1 MLSCGRG
8 SKSLFDHKDE
18 TESMAAALAGELES
32 CRRELDLYRTWV
44 PPGHAL
50 SPIPSLTEVRDREK
64 EIYTVPRELPG
75 IDLNEAGQLRLF
87 DELREFYA
95 EQPFPE
101 QKTKGRRYWFQNPA
115 YSYADAILLYCMM
128 RYLRPQRIVEVGSGY
143 SSAAILDTNE
153 LFFDNSI
160 ECSFI
165 DPQPQLLHSLLKD
178 QDLERIQLTEQKVRE
193 GDLDLFTKLAANDI
207 LFIDSSHVAKIDSD
221 VNHLFFRI
229 LPILRTGVFIHFHD
243 IFYPFEY
250 PLDWVY
256 EGRAWNETYLL
267 RAFLQYNERFQ
278 IQLCNTFIDWFHK
291 EKYFHDMP
299 LVAKNTGG
307 SIWLKKL

>member
-1 MLSCGRG
+1 MSDYQQEDE
-8 SKSLFDHKDE
+8 SLADQL
-18 TESMAAALAGELES
+18 AA
-32 CRRELDLYRTWV
+32 CRRELDRYRTWL

-50 SPIPSLTEVRDREK
+50 SPIPSLAEVKDREK
-64 EIYTVPRELPG
+64 VIYAVPREMPG

-87 DELREFYA
+87 DELRPFYS

-101 QKTKGRRYWFQNPA
+101 QQTAGRRYWFQNPA
-115 YSYADAILLYCMM
+115 YSYSDALLLYCLM
-128 RYLRPQRIVEVGSGY
+128 RYLRPQRIIEVGAGY

-153 LFFDNSI
+153 LFFANAIQCTFI
-160 ECSFI
+160 E
-165 DPQPQLLHSLLKD
+165 PQPELLQSLLLQHD
-178 QDLERIQLTEQKVRE
+178 FERIQLKQQKLQEV
-193 GDLDLFTKLAANDI
+193 DLDLFATLAANDI

-221 VNHLFFRI
+221 VNHIFFRL
-229 LPILRTGVFIHFHD
+229 LPLLASGVFIHFHD

-299 LVAKNTGG
+299 LVQKNTGG
-307 SIWLKKL
+307 SIWIKKL

>member
-1 MLSCGRG
+1 MSN
-8 SKSLFDHKDE
+8 DQDE
-18 TESMAAALAGELES
+18 IERLTTDLET
-32 CRRELDLYRTWV
+32 CRRELDRYRTWA
-44 PPGHAL
+44 PPGDAL
-50 SPIPSLTEVRDREK
+50 SPIPSLIEIKNREK
-64 EIYTVPRELPG
+64 VIYAVPRELPG

-87 DELREFYA
+87 DQLLRFYA

-101 QKTKGRRYWFQNPA
+101 RKTAGRRYWFQNPA
-115 YSYADAILLYCMM
+115 YSYSDAILLYCLM
-128 RYLRPQRIVEVGSGY
+128 RHLRPQRIIEVGSGY
-143 SSAAILDTNE
+143 SSCAILDTNE

-160 ECSFI
+160 ECTFI
-165 DPQPQLLHSLLKD
+165 EPLPQLLHSLLNAG
-178 QDLERIQLTEQKVRE
+178 DLQRIQIQELKLQEA
-193 GDLDLFTKLAANDI
+193 DPDLFARLEANDI

-221 VNHLFFRI
+221 VNHIFFRI
-229 LPILRTGVFIHFHD
+229 LPMLRSGVFIHFHD

-291 EKYFHDMP
+291 EKYFRDMP
-299 LVAKNTGG
+299 LVEKNTGG